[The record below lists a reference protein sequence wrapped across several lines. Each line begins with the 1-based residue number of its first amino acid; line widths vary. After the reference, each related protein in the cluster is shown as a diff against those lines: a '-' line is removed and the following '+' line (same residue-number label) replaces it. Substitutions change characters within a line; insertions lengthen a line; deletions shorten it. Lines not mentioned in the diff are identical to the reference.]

1 MNYKEILGLCL
12 ERKKRTRDEEG
23 RERER
28 EGRKREREKGEKE
41 RNENGYSTEG
51 IKGVAKGNG
60 LPVALR

>member
-28 EGRKREREKGEKE
+28 EGIEKE

>member
-12 ERKKRTRDEEG
+12 ERKKRIRDEEG
-23 RERER
+23 R
-28 EGRKREREKGEKE
+28 GREREKGEKE

>member
-23 RERER
+23 RGKERER
-28 EGRKREREKGEKE
+28 EGIEKE

>member
-23 RERER
+23 R
-28 EGRKREREKGEKE
+28 GREREKGEKE

>member
-12 ERKKRTRDEEG
+12 ERKKRIRDEEGRG

-28 EGRKREREKGEKE
+28 EGIEKE